1 MSLNS
6 SETEDDLENPGTAV
20 EMMSSP
26 DSPDATISTAE
37 FSTAKRHRSP
47 FRAILQPMIIL
58 TLICHATQAL
68 HISSFN
74 SLWFTHLST
83 SRSSLQSQPKGHSP
97 FHFTG
102 GLALEPTK
110 IGLVLACLGTI
121 GILMQLLI
129 YPTLTSH
136 FGTVKTWRLA
146 LFCFPIAYFITPF
159 LSIVPTA
166 SPPPHASDGW
176 RVYLSILS
184 VLFIQVLGRTF
195 ALPATVILV
204 NNAAPS
210 HDVLGTLHGVAQSVN
225 SGART
230 LGPVI
235 GGWAYG
241 RGLEDGVVGA
251 VWWAVAVVAA
261 VGILESWFVREGKGP
276 MSNVISDGNIS
287 KSGSDED
294 NGTKRRHRSARTLEG
309 EYEVND
315 LEVGR
320 ANNVDTSNHENHDGE
335 KSVKKRTVKYKDD
348 GLVNDEVAEGE
359 EEEEDY
365 SDRQALL
372 RPRC

>member
-6 SETEDDLENPGTAV
+6 SETEDELEISSTAV
-20 EMMSSP
+20 EMISCP
-26 DSPDATISTAE
+26 DFPDATISPAE

-47 FRAILQPMIIL
+47 FRAILQPMIVL

-83 SRSSLQSQPKGHSP
+83 SRSPLQSQPKSRSP

-129 YPTLTSH
+129 YPPLTSR

-146 LFCFPIAYFITPF
+146 LFCFPIAYFVTPF

-251 VWWAVAVVAA
+251 VWWGMAVVAA

-276 MSNVISDGNIS
+276 MSNVNVSNGGIS
-287 KSGSDED
+287 KVQD
-294 NGTKRRHRSARTLEG
+294 NGSHESGRQVQRSARTNNDEDQ
-309 EYEVND
+309 ND
-315 LEVGR
+315 LEIGR
-320 ANNVDTSNHENHDGE
+320 ANNVDTSDHENNNRE
-335 KSVKKRTVKYKDD
+335 KSLKKRTGVYRDD
-348 GLVNDEVAEGE
+348 TFVDDEIEEGQVE
-359 EEEEDY
+359 EG
-365 SDRQALL
+365 SDRQQRLL
-372 RPRC
+372 RAL